1 MKATQYGQSP
11 EKALHAQIREF
22 CRARKWLYFTGSMAH
37 RSRRTLG
44 EPDFTIL
51 APNGQVLFVECK
63 TLTGKLSEEQIQIQ
77 READRLGHC
86 IHIVRS
92 LDDFTVL
99 LVSLELH

>member
-1 MKATQYGQSP
+1 MKATKDSQAP
-11 EKALHAQIREF
+11 EKALHAQIRDF

-51 APNGQVLFVECK
+51 APGKVLFIECK
-63 TLTGKLSEEQIQIQ
+63 TATGQLSDDQKQVQ

-99 LVSLELH
+99 LVSLGLH